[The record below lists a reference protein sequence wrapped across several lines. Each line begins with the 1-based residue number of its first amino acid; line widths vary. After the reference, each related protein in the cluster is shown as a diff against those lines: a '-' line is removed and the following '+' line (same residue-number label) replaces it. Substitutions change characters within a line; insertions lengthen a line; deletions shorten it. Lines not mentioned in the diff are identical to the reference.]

1 MVVYDVTNPASPI
14 YVTYL
19 NTRSGGAAG
28 DRGPEGVTFIPAV
41 RSPNKRPLLIVG
53 HETSGTTAIYQVNVK

>member
-1 MVVYDVTNPASPI
+1 MVFDVTAPDAPR

-19 NTRSGGAAG
+19 NTRDGTAG
-28 DRGPEGVTFIPAV
+28 DLGPEGVTFVPAV

-53 HETSGTTAIYQVNVK
+53 NEVSGTTAVYAVDLR